1 MLLPSIALQIPAI
14 PSIGSGELVIFLV
27 LLIIGVIIIM
37 VLATLIHF
45 ILPIIA
51 AVIVWFVTGSLIYAG
66 AAFLV
71 VAIIQMVAAR

>member
-1 MLLPSIALQIPAI
+1 
-14 PSIGSGELVIFLV
+14 